1 MWVDTNNKKLKGS
14 IYIFLITLFIQS
26 ALDLCCCE
34 GFSLVVVH
42 SPLIVVATIVA
53 EHRLQ
58 GAQASAVAAPGLGNC
73 DSQDLEH
80 RLNSTGAWTQLLC
93 SMWNPPESGI
103 EPISPALPGRF
114 FTTEP
119 PGKPKMGQ
127 YFDCL
132 TVTDRP
138 DQEAN
143 MKKCYCLDVLCVH
156 ARVCT
161 VKLTII
167 LPQR

>member
-1 MWVDTNNKKLKGS
+1 ML
-14 IYIFLITLFIQS
+14 
-26 ALDLCCCE
+26 ALCCCE
-34 GFSLVVVH
+34 GFSLVGVH

-53 EHRLQ
+53 IV
-58 GAQASAVAAPGLGNC
+58 AQASVAAAPGLSNC

-80 RLNSTGAWTQLLC
+80 RLISCGAWAWLIC
-93 SMWNPPESGI
+93 GMWNPPEPGI
-103 EPISPALPGRF
+103 EPMSPALPGRF

-138 DQEAN
+138 E
-143 MKKCYCLDVLCVH
+143 
-156 ARVCT
+156 
-161 VKLTII
+161 
-167 LPQR
+167 